1 MPLGDMLPFR
11 EAAFSRKY
19 PFTSFMIAEARSK
32 AQSSSFQIDFKMMK
46 VEYAAF
52 MEQHLSKMD
61 NFYSDWD
68 VNAVKGLLQTGRFSK
83 YSDDIL
89 DELINGRGIR
99 GDFDA
104 ATGRMNNRF
113 GFNCTKPMM
122 RHNIVG
128 VVAPPCAGKSTTVEA
143 NMHRTDCL
151 VLDGS
156 WLIGTASR
164 QLLGRYQDE
173 KFQFGASYGEHTRTK
188 HILMIEDLFPA
199 VLYRVNE
206 WLDIFENELYQNCN
220 GLEKC
225 TEARQYPNVVLIFHS
240 NPKVFQFLKVPIYS
254 TIYCEKKE
262 VLKTHVAQRHTTQ
275 PPGWIDIRL
284 DWFYQCNI
292 QATAALDNMPLIFTE
307 DLVVQNVSSNKE
319 LEITMEMYPENVCR
333 QFDNQD
339 QQADLDESLSIRR
352 VDNARKILIEIM
364 SGARQ

>member
-1 MPLGDMLPFR
+1 MPLGVKLPFR
-11 EAAFSRKY
+11 EATSSRKY
-19 PFTSFMIAEARSK
+19 PFTSFMIAEARCK
-32 AQSSSFQIDFKMMK
+32 AQSTSFNIDFKMMK

-52 MEQHLSKMD
+52 MKQHLSNMD

-83 YSDDIL
+83 YTDDIL
-89 DELINGRGIR
+89 DELLHGVGVR
-99 GDFDA
+99 GDFDVA
-104 ATGRMNNRF
+104 NDGVYNDF
-113 GFNCTKPMM
+113 GFNCTKPTM

-164 QLLGRYQDE
+164 QLLGNEKNE
-173 KFQFGASYGEHTRTK
+173 KFQFGASFGEHTRTK
-188 HILMIEDLFPA
+188 HIRMVEDLFPA

-206 WLDIFENELYQNCN
+206 WLDTFEYEVYQNCN

-225 TEARQYPNVVLIFHS
+225 KEGRQYPNVVLIFHS

-262 VLKTHVAQRHTTQ
+262 VLKTHVVQRHSTQ

-307 DLVVQNVSSNKE
+307 DLVVHNVSSNDE
-319 LEITMEMYPENVCR
+319 LEVAMEMYPENVCR
-333 QFDNQD
+333 QYGNKNQ
-339 QQADLDESLSIRR
+339 QNNLDDSLSEKRD
-352 VDNARKILIEIM
+352 DNAREILIEIM
-364 SGARQ
+364 SGKRL